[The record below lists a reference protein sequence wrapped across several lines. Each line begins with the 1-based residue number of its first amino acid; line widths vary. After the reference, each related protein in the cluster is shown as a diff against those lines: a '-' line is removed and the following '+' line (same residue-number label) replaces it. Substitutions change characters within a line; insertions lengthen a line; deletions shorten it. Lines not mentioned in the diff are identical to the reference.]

1 MEVTA
6 PVLPSWNPA
15 SHRIPHDPI
24 GVNLELLQA
33 SGWPHYEVYKS
44 RWEAFKGEK
53 DPGPMK
59 ILFRVH
65 GAEVRPLKTRA
76 YPRHWRGLYN
86 ISVWGQ
92 EAEARAGAEHPHAL
106 ALGL

>member
-1 MEVTA
+1 
-6 PVLPSWNPA
+6 
-15 SHRIPHDPI
+15 
-24 GVNLELLQA
+24 
-33 SGWPHYEVYKS
+33 
-44 RWEAFKGEK
+44 
-53 DPGPMK
+53 MK

-65 GAEVRPLKTRA
+65 GAEVRPLKTLA

-86 ISVWGQ
+86 ISMWGQ